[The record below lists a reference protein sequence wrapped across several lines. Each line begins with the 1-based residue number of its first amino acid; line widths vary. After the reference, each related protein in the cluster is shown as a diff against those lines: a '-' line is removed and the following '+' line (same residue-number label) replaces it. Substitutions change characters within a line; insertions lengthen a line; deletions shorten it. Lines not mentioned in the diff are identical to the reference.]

1 MKLDYEKM
9 SLELIDST
17 FAKFKE
23 GKAVNGKVVLINNNG
38 ALVNIGGKGDAFI
51 YNDDFLDKTQIKE
64 GDEITAIVISKK
76 DENGYI
82 KLSEKKAKEILS
94 NNELVANLQEGDEIE
109 LSIYNI
115 VKGGMIG
122 KLGDFN
128 VFVPQSQVDYMYRND
143 LMHYKNLKVKCSVMD
158 IDLASKKIVASIRQ
172 LKEKLKIQQENDFW
186 SNIEEG
192 KLVKGI
198 VKRFATY
205 GVFVNVNG
213 KDCLLHNNDVS
224 YMKEK
229 AENIFEKDHEYNFIV
244 LKTDREEN
252 RVSLGYK
259 QLTEDPRK
267 ELYKKYNKNQI
278 VNGTIK
284 KLLPYGAI
292 IELEN
297 GVAGFLHISE
307 AGYGLRN
314 MGEKFKVGDT
324 LETKILDVNIEDMR
338 IGLSINSLNF
348 ESIED

>member
-9 SLELIDST
+9 SLELVDST

-23 GKAVNGKVVLINNNG
+23 GKSVNGKVVFINNNG
-38 ALVNIGGKGDAFI
+38 ALINIGGKGDAFI
-51 YNDDFLDKTQIKE
+51 YNEDFLDKTQVKE
-64 GDEITAIVISKK
+64 GDEITAIVVSKK

-82 KLSEKKAKEILS
+82 KLSEKRAKEIIR
-94 NNELVANLQEGDEIE
+94 NNETVINMKEGDQIEIT
-109 LSIYNI
+109 INTI

-143 LMHYKNLKVKCSVMD
+143 LLHYKNVKIKCSVMD
-158 IDLASKKIVASIRQ
+158 IDLVSKKIVASIRQ
-172 LKEKLKIQQENDFW
+172 LKEKVKLDQENNFW

-224 YMKEK
+224 YMKER
-229 AENIFEKDHEYNFIV
+229 AENIFTVDEEYDFVV
-244 LKTDREEN
+244 LKADREEN

-259 QLTEDPRK
+259 QLMEDPRK
-267 ELYKKYNKNQI
+267 ALYNKYNKNQI
-278 VNGTIK
+278 VSGIVK
-284 KLLPYGAI
+284 KILPYGAI

-314 MGEKFKVGDT
+314 MAEKFKVNET
-324 LETKILDVNIEDMR
+324 IETKILEVNDKEMR
-338 IGLSINSLNF
+338 ISLSINALNF
-348 ESIED
+348 ESIES